1 MHQEIVCE
9 DDVIII
15 RTITS
20 VFVTVVLTVVT
31 GFLFSVPCHAIRC
44 ETVVNELNENLNPKI
59 DSVELVD
66 ILRTL
71 NSTKNRKLPSKFI
84 TKREASRAGWKPGTS
99 LWSVSGLK
107 GKSIGGDRF
116 GNYEKK
122 LPNGQH
128 KWREADLDY
137 CGGHRG
143 PKRIIFSQ
151 DGLRMITVDHYQT
164 FREVPE
170 CQ

>member
-15 RTITS
+15 RRIMF
-20 VFVTVVLTVVT
+20 VCVTVVLTVVT
-31 GFLFSVPCHAIRC
+31 GFLFSAKCHAVSC
-44 ETVVNELNENLNPKI
+44 ETVVKDLNNSFDPKI
-59 DSVELVD
+59 DTTELVD

-71 NSTKNRKLPSKFI
+71 NETKNRKLPSKFI
-84 TKREASRAGWKPGTS
+84 TKKEASRSGWKPGSS
-99 LWSVSGLK
+99 LWSVYGLR

-122 LPNGQH
+122 LPNGSH

-137 CGGHRG
+137 RGGRRG
-143 PKRIIFSQ
+143 PKRIVFSR